1 MVNISVLRTW
11 IAKKVTDIIRFED
24 DIVVEFAFS
33 MLEETETPFPD
44 PKKMQV
50 NLLGFMDKYGAAHFM
65 EELWKLLL
73 SAQETV
79 GGVPAEVS
87 LFALAFDIA
96 S

>member
-1 MVNISVLRTW
+1 
-11 IAKKVTDIIRFED
+11 
-24 DIVVEFAFS
+24 

-87 LFALAFDIA
+87 FPFDAALSRITRDPILKMLNSAA